1 VFNVA
6 IDQQLIE
13 LEDRFSSQATEL
25 LSLCASLDPRCDS
38 FDISKICT
46 LVEKYYPADF
56 SNQQRAQL
64 ESQFP
69 HFQLDMCNILELSAV
84 SSLADMIK
92 ELFKLGTSSMY
103 PMVDRLLRLVVTLP
117 VSTATVERV
126 FSGVKLCK
134 TRTRNKMGDDYLRSY
149 VTIYIEKELAA
160 KISSLDIMEAFDQ
173 GGPRRGKFKL
183 IEM

>member
-1 VFNVA
+1 
-6 IDQQLIE
+6 
-13 LEDRFSSQATEL
+13 
-25 LSLCASLDPRCDS
+25 
-38 FDISKICT
+38 
-46 LVEKYYPADF
+46 LVEKYYPTNF

-64 ESQFP
+64 ESQLP
-69 HFQLDMCNILELSAV
+69 HFQLDMCNIPELSTM
-84 SSLADMIK
+84 SSLAHMIK

-117 VSTATVERV
+117 VSTTTVMRV

-134 TRTRNKMGDDYLRSY
+134 TRTRNKMGDDYLQSY
-149 VTIYIEKELAA
+149 VSIYIEKELAA

>member
-1 VFNVA
+1 
-6 IDQQLIE
+6 
-13 LEDRFSSQATEL
+13 
-25 LSLCASLDPRCDS
+25 
-38 FDISKICT
+38 
-46 LVEKYYPADF
+46 
-56 SNQQRAQL
+56 
-64 ESQFP
+64 
-69 HFQLDMCNILELSAV
+69 MCNIPELSAV
-84 SSLADMIK
+84 SSLVDMIK
-92 ELFKLGTSSMY
+92 ELFKLGTCSMY

-134 TRTRNKMGDDYLRSY
+134 TRTHNKMGNDYLRSY

-183 IEM
+183 I